1 MKKKKYLI
9 LILISIL
16 GILSFYGFKNYAE
29 KVKDKHCFA
38 TQISSKIFDFN
49 TFELKVDT
57 ILNLS
62 DFKVVNQNS
71 GKTIFENGKSR
82 KGIDN
87 EYGHRLFELYYNK
100 RKIYEFGHFAFDN
113 WYTYDYTLR
122 ITMKNGQI
130 EPDLKINGKN
140 SSYNNFFYKKFEY
153 DESGKLDR
161 ISYLTLGKEVYN
173 VEEINE

>member
-1 MKKKKYLI
+1 MKKKKY

-71 GKTIFENGKSR
+71 GKTIFENGKNK

-87 EYGHRLFELYYNK
+87 DYGYRLFELHYKN
-100 RKIYEFGHFAFDN
+100 RKVYEFGHFATNN
-113 WYTYDYTLR
+113 WYTYDYTLH
-122 ITMKNGQI
+122 ITIKNNKI

-140 SSYNNFFYKKFEY
+140 SSYNDFFYKRFEY
-153 DESGKLDR
+153 DQSGKLDR

>member
-1 MKKKKYLI
+1 MKNKKYITLI
-9 LILISIL
+9 LIPISGIL
-16 GILSFYGFKNYAE
+16 GFYGFKNYAE

-71 GKTIFENGKSR
+71 GKTIFENGKFR

-100 RKIYEFGHFAFDN
+100 RKIYEFGHFTLNN
-113 WYTYDYTLR
+113 WYTFDYNLD
-122 ITMKNGQI
+122 ITMRNGQI
-130 EPDLKINGKN
+130 EPDLKIKGKN
-140 SSYNNFFYKKFEY
+140 ASYDNFFYKRYEY
-153 DESGKLDR
+153 DENGKLDR